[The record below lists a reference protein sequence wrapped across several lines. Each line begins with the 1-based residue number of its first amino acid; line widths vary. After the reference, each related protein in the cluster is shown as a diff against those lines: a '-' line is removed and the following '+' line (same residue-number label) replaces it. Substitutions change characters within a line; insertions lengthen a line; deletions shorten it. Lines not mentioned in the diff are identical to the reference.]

1 MQTDQRRQVL
11 RRISQGNGP
20 REYKKGFAQ
29 YGGQRLRASFVAGA
43 EGEKVLGQRDKE
55 RLMKKKNEITLNG
68 KSITLDVPP
77 HRLLLDLLRDEIG
90 LTGTKEG
97 CGTGDCGA
105 CTVFLNGK
113 PVNSCLILSGEL
125 DGAEIVTIEGLKIGP
140 ELHPIQRAFIQD
152 GGAQCGYCTP
162 GMLMMSKALLD
173 ENPNPTEEEI
183 RFALSGNL
191 CRCTGY
197 VKIVQ
202 AVQDAAAELRRLGA
216 GTS

>member
-1 MQTDQRRQVL
+1 
-11 RRISQGNGP
+11 
-20 REYKKGFAQ
+20 
-29 YGGQRLRASFVAGA
+29 
-43 EGEKVLGQRDKE
+43 
-55 RLMKKKNEITLNG
+55 MKTNIHLTLNG
-68 KSITLDVPP
+68 KNMSLDVPA

-90 LTGTKEG
+90 MTGTKEG

-125 DGAEIVTIEGLKIGP
+125 DGANIVTIEGLKIGP
-140 ELHPIQRAFIQD
+140 ELHPVQKAFIQD

-173 ENPNPTEEEI
+173 ENQNPTEEEI
-183 RFALSGNL
+183 RYALAGNL

-197 VKIVQ
+197 AKIVQ
-202 AVQDAAAELRRLGA
+202 AVQDAAVMLRA
-216 GTS
+216 KNP

>member
-1 MQTDQRRQVL
+1 
-11 RRISQGNGP
+11 
-20 REYKKGFAQ
+20 
-29 YGGQRLRASFVAGA
+29 
-43 EGEKVLGQRDKE
+43 
-55 RLMKKKNEITLNG
+55 MKTKIRITLNG
-68 KSITLDVPP
+68 KSMDLEAPN

-105 CTVFLNGK
+105 CTVYLNGK
-113 PVNSCLILSGEL
+113 PVNSCLVLSGEL
-125 DGAEIVTIEGLKIGP
+125 NGADIITIEGLKIGP
-140 ELHPIQRAFIQD
+140 ELHPIQKAFIQD

-183 RFALSGNL
+183 RYALSGNL

-197 VKIVQ
+197 AKIIQ
-202 AVQDAAAELRRLGA
+202 AVQDAAAELRA
-216 GTS
+216 KQA

>member
-1 MQTDQRRQVL
+1 
-11 RRISQGNGP
+11 
-20 REYKKGFAQ
+20 
-29 YGGQRLRASFVAGA
+29 
-43 EGEKVLGQRDKE
+43 
-55 RLMKKKNEITLNG
+55 MKKKIKITLNS
-68 KSITLDVPP
+68 KEMTLEVPA

-105 CTVFLNGK
+105 CTVLLNGR

-125 DGAEIVTIEGLKIGP
+125 DGADIVTIEGLKIGP
-140 ELHPIQRAFIQD
+140 EFHPVQKAFIQD

-173 ENPNPTEEEI
+173 ENLNPTEEEI

-197 VKIVQ
+197 AKIIQ
-202 AVQDAAAELRRLGA
+202 AVQDAATELRRMKAA
-216 GTS
+216 G

>member
-1 MQTDQRRQVL
+1 M
-11 RRISQGNGP
+11 
-20 REYKKGFAQ
+20 
-29 YGGQRLRASFVAGA
+29 
-43 EGEKVLGQRDKE
+43 
-55 RLMKKKNEITLNG
+55 MKKKIQITLNG
-68 KSITLDVPP
+68 KKTTLEMPN

-105 CTVFLNGK
+105 CTVLLNGK
-113 PVNSCLILSGEL
+113 PVNSCLVLSGEL
-125 DGAEIVTIEGLKIGP
+125 EGADIVTIEGLKIGP
-140 ELHPIQRAFIQD
+140 ELHPIQKAFIQD

-197 VKIVQ
+197 AKIIQ
-202 AVQDAAAELRRLGA
+202 AVQDAAAELRA
-216 GTS
+216 KNV

>member
-1 MQTDQRRQVL
+1 MFKMIQ
-11 RRISQGNGP
+11 
-20 REYKKGFAQ
+20 
-29 YGGQRLRASFVAGA
+29 
-43 EGEKVLGQRDKE
+43 
-55 RLMKKKNEITLNG
+55 ITLNG
-68 KSITLDVPP
+68 KPVSREVPN
-77 HRLLLDLLRDEIG
+77 HRLLLDLLRDELG

-105 CTVFLNGK
+105 CTVLLNGK

-125 DGAEIVTIEGLKIGP
+125 DGADIVTIEGLKIGP
-140 ELHPIQRAFIQD
+140 ELHPIQKTFLQD

-173 ENPNPTEEEI
+173 ENPDPSEEDI

-197 VKIVQ
+197 ARIVQ
-202 AVQDAAAELRRLGA
+202 AVQDAATLIRAKND
-216 GTS
+216 

>member
-1 MQTDQRRQVL
+1 M
-11 RRISQGNGP
+11 N
-20 REYKKGFAQ
+20 KKIQF
-29 YGGQRLRASFVAGA
+29 S
-43 EGEKVLGQRDKE
+43 
-55 RLMKKKNEITLNG
+55 LNG
-68 KSITLDVPP
+68 KSITREVPS

-105 CTVFLNGK
+105 CTVIMNGK
-113 PVNSCLILSGEL
+113 PVNSCLVLSGEL
-125 DGAEIVTIEGLKIGP
+125 DGMDVVTIEGLKIGP
-140 ELHPIQRAFIQD
+140 ELHAIQKAFIQD

-173 ENPNPTEEEI
+173 ENPDPSEEDI

-197 VKIVQ
+197 AKIIQ
-202 AVQDAAAELRRLGA
+202 AVQDAAAMMRSK
-216 GTS
+216 TSR

>member
-1 MQTDQRRQVL
+1 
-11 RRISQGNGP
+11 
-20 REYKKGFAQ
+20 
-29 YGGQRLRASFVAGA
+29 
-43 EGEKVLGQRDKE
+43 
-55 RLMKKKNEITLNG
+55 MKRNIRFTLNG
-68 KSITLDVPP
+68 KNLSLEVSN

-105 CTVFLNGK
+105 CTVLLNGK
-113 PVNSCLILSGEL
+113 PVNSCLVFSGEL
-125 DGAEIVTIEGLKIGP
+125 SAADIVTIEGLKIGT
-140 ELHPIQRAFIQD
+140 ELNPIQQAFVQD

-173 ENPNPTEEEI
+173 ENPNPSEEEI

-197 VKIVQ
+197 AKIIQ
-202 AVQDAAAELRRLGA
+202 AVQDAAAELRESLSKGSSGSNRSNG
-216 GTS
+216 

>member
-1 MQTDQRRQVL
+1 
-11 RRISQGNGP
+11 
-20 REYKKGFAQ
+20 
-29 YGGQRLRASFVAGA
+29 
-43 EGEKVLGQRDKE
+43 
-55 RLMKKKNEITLNG
+55 MKKQIQFTLNG
-68 KSITLDVPP
+68 NPTSMEVPN

-105 CTVFLNGK
+105 CTVYLNGK
-113 PVNSCLILSGEL
+113 PVNSCLVLSGEL
-125 DGAEIVTIEGLKIGP
+125 GGAKIVTIEGLSIGP
-140 ELHPIQRAFIQD
+140 ELHPIQKTFIQD

-173 ENPNPTEEEI
+173 ENSNPTEEEI

-197 VKIVQ
+197 AKIIQ
-202 AVQDAAAELRRLGA
+202 AVQDAAAMLR
-216 GTS
+216 SKPVP

>member
-1 MQTDQRRQVL
+1 MNRRVQ
-11 RRISQGNGP
+11 
-20 REYKKGFAQ
+20 F
-29 YGGQRLRASFVAGA
+29 
-43 EGEKVLGQRDKE
+43 
-55 RLMKKKNEITLNG
+55 TLNG
-68 KSITLDVPP
+68 KSMTREVPS

-105 CTVFLNGK
+105 CTVIMNGK
-113 PVNSCLILSGEL
+113 PVNSCLVLSGEL
-125 DGAEIVTIEGLKIGP
+125 DGVDVVTIEGLKIGP
-140 ELHPIQRAFIQD
+140 ELHAIQKAFIQD

-173 ENPNPTEEEI
+173 ENPDPSEEDI

-197 VKIVQ
+197 AKIIQ
-202 AVQDAAAELRRLGA
+202 AVQDAAAMMRGK
-216 GTS
+216 TSP

>member
-1 MQTDQRRQVL
+1 MKRKIQ
-11 RRISQGNGP
+11 IS
-20 REYKKGFAQ
+20 
-29 YGGQRLRASFVAGA
+29 
-43 EGEKVLGQRDKE
+43 
-55 RLMKKKNEITLNG
+55 LNG
-68 KSITLDVPP
+68 KSTQLEVSN

-105 CTVFLNGK
+105 CTVLLNGK

-125 DGAEIVTIEGLKIGP
+125 DGADIVTIEGLKIGA
-140 ELHPIQRAFIQD
+140 ELHPIQKAFIQD

-173 ENPNPTEEEI
+173 ENPDPTEEEI

-197 VKIVQ
+197 AKIVQ
-202 AVQDAAAELRRLGA
+202 AVQEAAAELRKKNF
-216 GTS
+216 

>member
-1 MQTDQRRQVL
+1 
-11 RRISQGNGP
+11 
-20 REYKKGFAQ
+20 
-29 YGGQRLRASFVAGA
+29 
-43 EGEKVLGQRDKE
+43 
-55 RLMKKKNEITLNG
+55 MKKQIQFTLNG
-68 KSITLDVPP
+68 ARVSREIFN

-105 CTVFLNGK
+105 CTVYLNGK
-113 PVNSCLILSGEL
+113 PVNSCLVLSGEL
-125 DGAEIVTIEGLKIGP
+125 NGADIVTIEGLKVGP

-173 ENPNPTEEEI
+173 ENPNPTEEDI
-183 RFALSGNL
+183 RYALSGNL

-197 VKIVQ
+197 TKIVQ
-202 AVQDAAAELRRLGA
+202 AVQDAAAMLRSK
-216 GTS
+216 TVP

>member
-1 MQTDQRRQVL
+1 M
-11 RRISQGNGP
+11 NGTI
-20 REYKKGFAQ
+20 K
-29 YGGQRLRASFVAGA
+29 
-43 EGEKVLGQRDKE
+43 
-55 RLMKKKNEITLNG
+55 TLE
-68 KSITLDVPP
+68 VPN

-125 DGAEIVTIEGLKIGP
+125 DGADIVTIEGLKIGS
-140 ELHPIQRAFIQD
+140 ELHPIQKAFIQD

-162 GMLMMSKALLD
+162 GMLMMAKAFLD
-173 ENPNPTEEEI
+173 ENMNPSDEEI
-183 RFALSGNL
+183 RFALCGNL

-197 VKIVQ
+197 AKIVQ
-202 AVQDAAAELRRLGA
+202 AVQDAAAILRANQTIQR
-216 GTS
+216 